1 MAGRGEAADYYTLG
15 DGPPNGGRRDYPM
28 QPQQAYGGQQQ
39 QYNNGNGQQQQFN
52 NGPQQQYNGQQ
63 QQYNQQYGGPQSMPP
78 PPSYQEGYGKWSQD
92 QKPTFEQAF
101 KVEKPKLNDW
111 WAGLLFLAVF
121 AGFVAVS
128 GLSLQGYAATKGFN
142 GGGIYGSSND
152 FGLSTNTIVLFAF
165 VLVMA
170 LILGYGYIYLAR
182 MFTKQFIWITGILN
196 IVFVFVTAI
205 YMLSR
210 KYWSGGIVFLIFGAF
225 AIFCFIS
232 WIPRIPFSVLML
244 QTVIDVSKKF
254 GHVYLVSFLG
264 GLLAAAFGA
273 WFSVTLVAVY
283 VKYEPGNNPA
293 CSSSGDCSSATVI
306 GLVVFITFAGYWITE
321 VLKNII
327 HVTISGVYG
336 AWYFSPNSPPKG
348 ATRGAAKR
356 ALTYSFGS
364 ISLGSLVVAIINMLR
379 QACSIAQQSAG
390 ANGGNMATQCAF
402 CLLQCILGLLDWA
415 VQFINRYA
423 FSYMALYGKSYFES
437 AKATWKLIK
446 DRGIDALVNECLIGP
461 VLTMGATFV
470 AYACALLAYLYLVFT
485 DPAYNQNGEFTPVVV
500 AYAFLIGLQITN
512 CFTVPLSSGIDTIFV
527 AAAWDPEVLMKE
539 HPDLYQRMIQVYPH
553 VQQAIHA

>member
-1 MAGRGEAADYYTLG
+1 MAQRGEASEYYTNI
-15 DGPPNGGRRDYPM
+15 DEQNYQNGAKGYPM
-28 QPQQAYGGQQQ
+28 QQQPPYGGQQQ
-39 QYNNGNGQQQQFN
+39 QQFGGQQQQ
-52 NGPQQQYNGQQ
+52 Q
-63 QQYNQQYGGPQSMPP
+63 QQYGGPQ
-78 PPSYQEGYGKWSQD
+78 YD
-92 QKPTFEQAF
+92 TKPTFEQAF
-101 KVEKPKLNDW
+101 KVEKPKWNDW

-128 GLSLQGYAATKGFN
+128 GISLQGYAATKGFN

-152 FGLSTNTIVLFAF
+152 FGLNTNTIVLFAF
-165 VLVMA
+165 CLAMA
-170 LILGYGYIYLAR
+170 LVLGYGYISLAR

-196 IVFVFVTAI
+196 IVWCLGTAI
-205 YMLSR
+205 YMLAR
-210 KYWSGGIVFLIFGAF
+210 KYWSGGIVFLIFGVF
-225 AIFCFIS
+225 TIFCFIS

-244 QTVIDVSKKF
+244 QTAIDVSRKF
-254 GHVYLVSFLG
+254 KSVYIVSFLG
-264 GLLAAAFGA
+264 GLIAAAFGA
-273 WFSVTLVAVY
+273 WFSVALVAVY
-283 VKYEPGNNPA
+283 VKYEPGANPA
-293 CSSSGDCSSATVI
+293 CNASAGGTGGCSSATVI
-306 GLVVFITFAGYWITE
+306 GLLVFITFAAYWITE

-336 AWYFSPNSPPKG
+336 AWYFSPAHPPKG
-348 ATRGAAKR
+348 ATRGALRR

-379 QACSIAQQSAG
+379 QACSIAQQQ
-390 ANGGNMATQCAF
+390 NGSSGNIATDCAF
-402 CLLQCILGLLDWA
+402 CILQCFLGLLDWA

-423 FSYMALYGKSYFES
+423 FSYMALYGKSYFQS
-437 AKATWKLIK
+437 AKATWRLIK

-485 DPAYNQNGEFTPVVV
+485 APTYNQNGEFTPVVV
-500 AYAFLIGLQITN
+500 AYAFLIGLQIAN

-539 HPDLYQRMIQVYPH
+539 HPEMYSRMVAVYPH